1 MATPPP
7 NGKLQKCHN
16 NNPPP
21 IMMQTLIAFIPYPF
35 LTYGAIPIPNIKMG
49 TLIVTNCMFR
59 MISFSEGIYEN
70 PNNSIINTEIVR
82 TLVL

>member
-35 LTYGAIPIPNIKMG
+35 LTYGAIPIPN
-49 TLIVTNCMFR
+49 VSNQFR
-59 MISFSEGIYEN
+59 AYPKEQALFSAY
-70 PNNSIINTEIVR
+70 
-82 TLVL
+82 LY